1 MLKIYF
7 GDLDNVIHN
16 VDAYFNNQLDYKW
29 LEDDFVKE
37 VVKVVDKSEV
47 ISAQCIQ
54 SPVLGQIPPTK
65 LSGGTK
71 AIILMKFVND
81 SIINASNCGD
91 NCAEWILKLGNEMD
105 VTINLNHIMEFE
117 NKNFEIC
124 ILNDNSIVH
133 NMKEYVAKAIEYLN

>member
-16 VDAYFNNQLDYKW
+16 VDAYFNNQLDYRW
-29 LEDDFVKE
+29 LEDDFVKK
-37 VVKVVDKSEV
+37 VVKAVDKSEI

-71 AIILMKFVND
+71 AVILMKFIKD
-81 SIINASNCGD
+81 SIVNASNCGD
-91 NCAEWILKLGNEMD
+91 NCSEWILKLGNEMD
-105 VTINLNHIMEFE
+105 VTINLNHIMEF
-117 NKNFEIC
+117 KNTNFKIEI
-124 ILNDNSIVH
+124 INDNSVVH